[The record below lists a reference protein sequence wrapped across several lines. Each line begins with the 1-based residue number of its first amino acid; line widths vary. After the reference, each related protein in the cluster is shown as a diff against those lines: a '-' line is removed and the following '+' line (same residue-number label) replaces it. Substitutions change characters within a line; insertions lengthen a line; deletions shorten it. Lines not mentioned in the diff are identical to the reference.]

1 MKTISL
7 ILKLLGLILS
17 GLSFMFLMA
26 TDTIS
31 DKWFSEWLQGTIAS
45 AAFTIFFAAWLGETI
60 INWNKTN
67 TK

>member
-26 TDTIS
+26 MDTIS
-31 DKWFSEWLQGTIAS
+31 DKWFSEWLQGTIVS

-67 TK
+67 K

>member
-26 TDTIS
+26 IDAT
-31 DKWFSEWLQGTIAS
+31 DKWFLEWLSITI
-45 AAFTIFFAAWLGETI
+45 FTAICAIFFAAWLGETI